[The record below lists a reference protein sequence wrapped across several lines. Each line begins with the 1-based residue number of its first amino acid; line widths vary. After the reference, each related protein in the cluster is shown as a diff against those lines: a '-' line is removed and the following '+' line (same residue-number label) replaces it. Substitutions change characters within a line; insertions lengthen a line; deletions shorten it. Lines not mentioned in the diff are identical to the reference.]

1 MGVLIGQDATRI
13 ESLDDL
19 LGPALAARLDRLD
32 LLSRRVFGG
41 KLPGE
46 RRSRRRGRSVE
57 FDDFRPYVP
66 GDDLR
71 HVDWNVLARLE
82 KLVIKLF
89 REDEDLALYLVVD
102 ASASMNAGEP
112 SKLLAAH
119 RIAMALGYIGLVNR
133 ARVVATRFGGRVDG
147 AGGGVRMM
155 RPLRG
160 RPSIER
166 LADFLLQSAREGAAQ
181 GLGGGLGGGG
191 VGGDAAGAF
200 ERAMRAVARSRSG
213 RGVVVLISD
222 MLIRSEDAATGLSY
236 LASGGGGG
244 FEPFVIQTL
253 SPGEIEPQT
262 LVEKGLVGDLRLMDA
277 ETGRA
282 AEVTITGD
290 VIRAYTRNFERHQGV
305 LVRACAARS
314 ITHVL
319 VPTTTGADELI
330 LRSLRSRR
338 LVG

>member
-1 MGVLIGQDATRI
+1 VLIGQDTTRVRTL
-13 ESLDDL
+13 EDL
-19 LGPALAARLDRLD
+19 LGPGMSARLDRLD
-32 LLSRRVFGG
+32 LLSRKVFGG

-57 FDDFRPYVP
+57 FDDFRSYVP

-82 KLVIKLF
+82 KLVVKLF
-89 REDEDLALYLVVD
+89 REDEDLALHLVVD

-112 SKLLAAH
+112 SKILAAH

-133 ARVVATRFGGRVDG
+133 ARVIATTFG
-147 AGGGVRMM
+147 AGRTTTL
-155 RPLRG
+155 RALRG
-160 RPSIER
+160 RTSIER
-166 LADFLLQSAREGAAQ
+166 LAEFLLASAREGTERGVGEGARTGAT
-181 GLGGGLGGGG
+181 GG
-191 VGGDAAGAF
+191 VF
-200 ERAMRAVARSRSG
+200 EGAMRAVARSRSG
-213 RGVVVLISD
+213 RGVVVLASD
-222 MLIRSEDAATGLSY
+222 MLVRPEEAAAGLSY
-236 LASGGGGG
+236 LAGSAG
-244 FEPFVIQTL
+244 FESFLLQTL
-253 SPGEIEPQT
+253 SPGELAPET
-262 LVEKGLVGDLRLMDA
+262 LVERGVVGDLRLMDA

-290 VIRAYTRNFERHQGV
+290 VIRAYKRNFERHQGA

-330 LRSLRSRR
+330 LRSLRARR

>member
-1 MGVLIGQDATRI
+1 MLIGQDTTRI
-13 ESLDDL
+13 ETIDDL
-19 LGPALAARLDRLD
+19 LGKELLSRLDRVD
-32 LLSRRVFGG
+32 LLSRKVFGG

-71 HVDWNVLARLE
+71 HIDWNVLARLE
-82 KLVIKLF
+82 RLVIKLF

-102 ASASMNAGEP
+102 ASASMNAGSP

-119 RIAMALGYIGLVNR
+119 RIAMALGYVGLVNR
-133 ARVVATRFGGRVDG
+133 ARVIAASFGADADGRARV
-147 AGGGVRMM
+147 M
-155 RPLRG
+155 RALRG

-166 LADFLLQSAREGAAQ
+166 LGQFLLQSARDGAAR
-181 GLGGGLGGGG
+181 GVGGGLGAGRGGAT
-191 VGGDAAGAF
+191 AAETF
-200 ERAMRAVARSRSG
+200 ERAMRTVARARSG

-222 MLIRSEDAATGLSY
+222 MLIPLEGASAGLSY
-236 LASGGGGG
+236 LAGGGAGSAG
-244 FEPFVIQTL
+244 FESFVIQTL
-253 SPGEIEPQT
+253 SPGEIEPQMM
-262 LVEKGLVGDLRLMDA
+262 VEKGMVGDLRLMDA
-277 ETGRA
+277 ESGRA

-290 VIRAYTRNFERHQGV
+290 VIRRYKRNFEAHQEG
-305 LVRACAARS
+305 LVKACAARS

-319 VPTTTGADELI
+319 TPTSMTADELV
-330 LRSLRSRR
+330 LRSLRARR

>member
-1 MGVLIGQDATRI
+1 MLIGQDTTRLETI
-13 ESLDDL
+13 DDL
-19 LGPALAARLDRLD
+19 LGKELLSRLDRVD
-32 LLSRRVFGG
+32 LLSRKVFGG

-71 HVDWNVLARLE
+71 HIDWNVLARLE
-82 KLVIKLF
+82 RLVIKLF

-119 RIAMALGYIGLVNR
+119 RMAMALGYVGLVNR
-133 ARVVATRFGGRVDG
+133 ARVIAASYGADADGRARV
-147 AGGGVRMM
+147 M
-155 RPLRG
+155 RALRG

-166 LADFLLQSAREGAAQ
+166 LGEFLLQSAREGTAR
-181 GLGGGLGGGG
+181 GVGGGLG
-191 VGGDAAGAF
+191 VGRGAAPAAETF
-200 ERAMRAVARSRSG
+200 ERAMRTIARSRSG

-222 MLIRSEDAATGLSY
+222 MLLPLEGASAGLSY
-236 LASGGGGG
+236 LAGSAG
-244 FEPFVIQTL
+244 FESFVIQTL

-262 LVEKGLVGDLRLMDA
+262 MVEKGLVGDLRLMDA
-277 ETGRA
+277 ESGRA

-290 VIRAYTRNFERHQGV
+290 VIRRYKRNFEAHQEGLIKV
-305 LVRACAARS
+305 CAARS

-319 VPTTTGADELI
+319 TPTSMTADELV
-330 LRSLRSRR
+330 LRSLRARR

>member
-1 MGVLIGQDATRI
+1 M
-13 ESLDDL
+13 
-19 LGPALAARLDRLD
+19 
-32 LLSRRVFGG
+32 
-41 KLPGE
+41 
-46 RRSRRRGRSVE
+46 E

-71 HVDWNVLARLE
+71 HIDWNVLARLE
-82 KLVIKLF
+82 RLVIKLF

-119 RIAMALGYIGLVNR
+119 RMAMALGYVGLVNR
-133 ARVVATRFGGRVDG
+133 ARVIAASYGADADGRARV
-147 AGGGVRMM
+147 M
-155 RPLRG
+155 RALRG

-166 LADFLLQSAREGAAQ
+166 LGEFLLQSAREGTAR
-181 GLGGGLGGGG
+181 GVGGGLG
-191 VGGDAAGAF
+191 VGRGAAPAAETF
-200 ERAMRAVARSRSG
+200 ERAMRTIARSRSG

-222 MLIRSEDAATGLSY
+222 MLLPLEGASAGLSY
-236 LASGGGGG
+236 LAGSAG
-244 FEPFVIQTL
+244 FESFVIQTL

-262 LVEKGLVGDLRLMDA
+262 MVEKGLVGDLRLMDA
-277 ETGRA
+277 ESGRA

-290 VIRAYTRNFERHQGV
+290 VIRRYKRNFEAHQEGLIKV
-305 LVRACAARS
+305 CAARS

-319 VPTTTGADELI
+319 TPTSMTADELV
-330 LRSLRSRR
+330 LRSLRARR

>member
-1 MGVLIGQDATRI
+1 MLIGQDATRLETI
-13 ESLDDL
+13 DDL
-19 LGPALAARLDRLD
+19 LGRELLSRLDRVD
-32 LLSRRVFGG
+32 LLSRKVFGG

-71 HVDWNVLARLE
+71 HIDWNVLARLE
-82 KLVIKLF
+82 RLVIKLF

-119 RIAMALGYIGLVNR
+119 RIAMALGYVGLVNR
-133 ARVVATRFGGRVDG
+133 ARVIAASFGGEADGRARVLR
-147 AGGGVRMM
+147 A
-155 RPLRG
+155 LRG
-160 RPSIER
+160 RTSIER
-166 LADFLLQSAREGAAQ
+166 LGEFLLQSAREGA
-181 GLGGGLGGGG
+181 GRGVGGGLGAGRGGAS
-191 VGGDAAGAF
+191 AAETF
-200 ERAMRAVARSRSG
+200 ERAMRTIARARSG

-222 MLIRSEDAATGLSY
+222 MLLPLDGASAGLSY
-236 LASGGGGG
+236 LAGSAG
-244 FEPFVIQTL
+244 FESFVIQTL
-253 SPGEIEPQT
+253 SPGEIEPQA

-277 ETGRA
+277 ESGRA

-290 VIRAYTRNFERHQGV
+290 VIRRYKRNFEAHQEG

-314 ITHVL
+314 IAHVL
-319 VPTTTGADELI
+319 TPTSVTADELV
-330 LRSLRSRR
+330 LRSLRARR

>member
-1 MGVLIGQDATRI
+1 VGVLIGQDATRI

-19 LGPALAARLDRLD
+19 LGPGLAARLDRLD
-32 LLSRRVFGG
+32 LLSRKVFGG

-57 FDDFRPYVP
+57 FDDFRPYLP

-133 ARVVATRFGGRVDG
+133 ARVVSTTFGAGRV
-147 AGGGVRMM
+147 ATL

-166 LADFLLQSAREGAAQ
+166 LADFLLKSAREGAAQ
-181 GLGGGLGGGG
+181 GLGGGGGT
-191 VGGDAAGAF
+191 DAGSGGAF
-200 ERAMRAVARSRSG
+200 ERAMRAVSRSRSG

-222 MLIRSEDAATGLSY
+222 MLIRPESAAAGLSY
-236 LASGGGGG
+236 LAGGGGSGRGGG
-244 FEPFVIQTL
+244 FEAFVIQTL

-290 VIRAYTRNFERHQGV
+290 VIRAYMRNFERHQGA
-305 LVRACAARS
+305 LVKACAARS